1 VPPVFLSE
9 SELRTLKSFHRFADM
24 NANQLLC
31 RLLLVF
37 LLFSARTIT
46 AQNPVASGQ
55 SQPLQFNTRN
65 GLGFV
70 TTDSSFSLNM
80 RFRIQSRFGYT
91 SLSDDELEPE
101 SFDIRVRRC
110 RLRFD
115 GFVFNP
121 RLTYNLQLSF
131 SRADMDWDN
140 SQVPNVLRDA
150 MVNYRMSEHFSIG
163 FGQGKLPGNRQRVIS
178 SGALQF
184 TDRSIVNSALTL
196 DRDVGLF
203 ANWQGNQGN
212 VFYILKTAITA
223 GEGRNPT
230 ETGKGLA
237 YTARLEIL
245 PLGRFTDDGDYFE
258 GDLVREQKP
267 KLSLAG
273 VIHWNNDATRT
284 QGQLGKS
291 LYSPRDLFA
300 WQADALFKYK
310 GLALCSEYLYRSTDS
325 SLTVS
330 PEDSTQIRYV
340 VSGWGVNTQL
350 SYCFATLWEIALR
363 HSYLEPDQSI
373 SAFEDPRTQ
382 FALGVTKY
390 LSRHKVKLQSDIT
403 YELPGAD
410 SSPGFY
416 QVRFQVEV
424 GI

>member
-1 VPPVFLSE
+1 
-9 SELRTLKSFHRFADM
+9 M
-24 NANQLLC
+24 NANPILHCFLP
-31 RLLLVF
+31 VI
-37 LLFSARTIT
+37 LLFNSPGLC
-46 AQNPVASGQ
+46 AQSPVANAQ
-55 SQPLQFNTRN
+55 SLPLHFNTRN

-70 TTDSSFSLNM
+70 AVDSSFGLNM

-91 SLSDDELEPE
+91 SVSDEDLEPE

-131 SRADMDWDN
+131 TRADMDWDN

-150 MVNYRMSEHFSIG
+150 MVNYRVSKHLSIG
-163 FGQGKLPGNRQRVIS
+163 IGQGKLPGNRQRVIS
-178 SGALQF
+178 SGAQQF
-184 TDRSIVNSALTL
+184 VDRSIVNAALNL

-212 VFYILKTAITA
+212 LHYILKTAITA
-223 GEGRNPT
+223 GEGRNPN
-230 ETGKGLA
+230 ETDKGLA
-237 YTARLEIL
+237 YSARLEVL

-267 KLSLAG
+267 KVSLAG
-273 VIHWNNDATRT
+273 VIHWNNDAIRT

-300 WQADALFKYK
+300 WQADALLKYK
-310 GLALCSEYLYRSTDS
+310 GIALSTECLYRSTDS
-325 SLTVS
+325 SVTVS
-330 PEDSTQIRYV
+330 PEDTSKIRYV
-340 VSGWGVNTQL
+340 VSGWGINTQL
-350 SYCFATLWEIALR
+350 SYCFESQWELALR
-363 HSYLEPDQSI
+363 HTHLEPDRSI

-382 FALGVTKY
+382 IAVGITRY

-403 YELPGAD
+403 FELPGGKD
-410 SSPGFY
+410 IPGFY
-416 QVRFQVEV
+416 QVRFQVEI